1 MFILYFLIHPVMAFE
16 ASKNGLLLWFDQ
28 ILPTLLPFAVISA
41 VILSSSLLTESRFFR
56 KNSGIFVIF
65 CGFLFGFPIGSKLS
79 SDLCQAGKLSQK
91 EGELLAAFTN
101 NFSPFFVTSYVI
113 HNQLQMPHLT
123 WFFYGILYGIPLVF
137 GCIGLIRL
145 HKKEILTSHN
155 DIKKASRFQLNIQI
169 IDASII
175 SSFEMLIK
183 LCGYI
188 IFFSILVQMI
198 RTLPLPSVYLETGIL
213 GVLEVTNGIQVLGQ
227 TSFTASQKFILA
239 IFFLGFGGL
248 SGIMQTNSVISNSN
262 MSIKNYIKI
271 KLILLALQM
280 TGALLL
286 VILCP
291 QFLCQ

>member
-1 MFILYFLIHPVMAFE
+1 MFILFFLLNPVMAFE
-16 ASKNGLLLWFDQ
+16 SSKNGLILWFNQ
-28 ILPTLLPFAVISA
+28 ILPTLLPFAVISG
-41 VILSSSLLTESRFFR
+41 VVLSSSLLSESKFFQ
-56 KNSGIFVIF
+56 KNVGVFVII

-79 SDLCQAGKLSQK
+79 SDLCSSGKLSKK

-113 HNQLQMPHLT
+113 HNQLQMSHLT
-123 WFFYGILYGIPLVF
+123 WIFYLILYGIPFSF
-137 GCIGLIRL
+137 GCIGLYLLKR
-145 HKKEILTSHN
+145 KENLLFSH

-175 SSFEMLIK
+175 SSFETLIK

-198 RTLPLPSVYLETGIL
+198 RTLSLPSDYLETGVVGL
-213 GVLEVTNGIQVLGQ
+213 LEITNGIQVLAQ
-227 TSFTASQKFILA
+227 SPFSESQKFLLA

-248 SGIMQTNSVISNSN
+248 SGIMQTNSVISNSC

-280 TGALLL
+280 TGAVCFL
-286 VILCP
+286 ILCP